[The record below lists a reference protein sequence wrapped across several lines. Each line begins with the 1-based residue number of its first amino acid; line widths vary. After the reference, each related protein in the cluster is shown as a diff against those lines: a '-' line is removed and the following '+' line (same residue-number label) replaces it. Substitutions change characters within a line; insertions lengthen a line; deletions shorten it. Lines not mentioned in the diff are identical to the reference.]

1 MDLVKLVRYSDHGF
15 EPQHQS
21 KMRGYVEWAKS
32 YCGDNLEG
40 VTNYVLEIIKNNIN
54 ETLKNLNQD
63 FEFQGIHAF
72 FDPVSI
78 KDRNF
83 FMNHLSYL
91 PKKHKAMIPS
101 SALAYSLDEPYT
113 SKPMPISDFQK
124 DWRFHYRVGVYI
136 PASSLR
142 LIKEE

>member
-1 MDLVKLVRYSDHGF
+1 VKKVSKKRAALLL
-15 EPQHQS
+15 QHAKFLKKMGLTEKTVCKS
-21 KMRGYVEWAKS
+21 KPSNMP
-32 YCGDNLEG
+32 
-40 VTNYVLEIIKNNIN
+40 
-54 ETLKNLNQD
+54 
-63 FEFQGIHAF
+63 AF

-124 DWRFHYRVGVYI
+124 DWRFHCRVGVYI
-136 PASSLR
+136 PASSLS
-142 LIKEE
+142 LIKVE